1 MSEKVKN
8 RERAEPGAVDWVRI
22 RAEYIN
28 GSESLAEIASR
39 FGVPESTV
47 RKHSTKGR
55 WGEARKAA
63 QEKIADKVSEELTE
77 KKVKETV
84 RRVEKCYKAADRLI
98 TKINRAIREVDKAQY
113 CAESHEYKRQR
124 KASADEDG
132 EGFEITEKHL
142 TREIRMQTYDTLV
155 DTGKVSD
162 IARSLSQLA
171 QVLAGADEKGTNE
184 DAQIIEIPAMTELEP
199 PDEEQEDEENGSGK

>member
-8 RERAEPGAVDWVRI
+8 RERAEPGAVDWARI

-28 GSESLAEIASR
+28 GSESLAEIALR

-55 WGEARKAA
+55 WGEARKAT

-98 TKINRAIREVDKAQY
+98 TKINRAIREVDKGQY

-124 KASADEDG
+124 KTSADEDG

-142 TREIRMQTYDTLV
+142 TRELRMQTYDTLV

-171 QVLAGADEKGTNE
+171 QVLAGADDVKTNE
-184 DAQIIEIPAMTELEP
+184 GGGIIEIPAMTELDP
-199 PDEEQEDEENGSGK
+199 PKEEDEGADNGSGS

>member
-1 MSEKVKN
+1 MSEKVNN
-8 RERAEPGAVDWVRI
+8 RERAEPGAVDWARI

-47 RKHSTKGR
+47 RKHSTKGK
-55 WGEARKAA
+55 WSEARKAT
-63 QEKIADKVSEELTE
+63 QEKIADKVSEQLTE
-77 KKVKETV
+77 RTAKETV
-84 RRVEKCYKAADRLI
+84 RRIEKCYKAADKLL
-98 TKINRAIREVDKAQY
+98 TKINRAIREVDKAEY
-113 CAESHEYKRQR
+113 TAESHEYKRQR
-124 KASADEDG
+124 KSTVEESGDSFDVS
-132 EGFEITEKHL
+132 EKHV
-142 TREIRMQTYDTLV
+142 TRELRMKRFDTLV